1 MSDIAHLTI
10 ADDLFFA
17 KNPLGLDA
25 ALRLTQNALRGADDG
40 ELYLEYEASEALSR
54 DDGVLRVASYNVHS
68 GFGLRAVAGEL
79 TAFSHAGEI
88 SEAALRRAGDTV
100 VQITNGY
107 EGTLAMAPTPAN
119 HMLYAQDNPLSSL
132 GFAQKVELLEAI
144 DTYARGLS
152 PLVKQVSVSMT
163 GSWQVVEIIRPDG
176 ARMADV
182 RPLVRMDISL
192 TLEKGGR
199 IESGHEGWGGR
210 GDYSLFSAPHIW
222 QAAAKEALRQAEVA
236 LESRPAPAGEMDVVL
251 GAGWPGIMLH
261 EAVGHGLEGD
271 FHRKEASVFT
281 GMLGKKVASEHVTVV
296 DDGTLEGRRGSI
308 NIDDEGTKS
317 ARNVLIENGVLVGL
331 MQDRL
336 NARLM
341 GMQPTGNGR
350 RESYAHKPMPRM
362 TNTIMLGGPHDPQ
375 EIIKSVKRGIY
386 ATQFGGG
393 QVDITSGQFVFA
405 ATEAY
410 LIENGKI
417 GAPIKGATLI
427 GKGADALTKVMMV
440 GNDMAL
446 DNGVGTCG
454 KDGQG
459 VPVGVGQPTLS
470 MRGITVG
477 GTHT

>member
-1 MSDIAHLTI
+1 MTDIAHLSV
-10 ADDLFFA
+10 ADALFFHQG
-17 KNPLGLDA
+17 GLDSDQ
-25 ALRLTQNALRGADDG
+25 ALKITQDALKGADDG
-40 ELYLEYEASEALSR
+40 ELYLEYEASEGLVR
-54 DDGVLRVASYNVHS
+54 DDGVLRSASYNVHS

-79 TAFSHAGEI
+79 TAFSHASELSKEALLRAAGTVKQIKGGYAGEF
-88 SEAALRRAGDTV
+88 AL
-100 VQITNGY
+100 
-107 EGTLAMAPTPAN
+107 APTATN
-119 HMLYAQDNPLSSL
+119 HLLYPQDNPLSSL
-132 GFAQKVELLEAI
+132 SFAKKVQLLEDI
-144 DTYARGLS
+144 EHYARGLS
-152 PLVKQVSVSMT
+152 PLIKQVSVSMGGT
-163 GSWQVVEIIRPDG
+163 WQVVEIIRPEG
-176 ARMADV
+176 TRVADV

-192 TLEKGGR
+192 TLERGGR
-199 IESGHEGWGGR
+199 IETGHEGWGGR
-210 GDYSLFSAPHIW
+210 GDYSLFTSPEIW
-222 QAAAKEALRQAEVA
+222 QAATQEALRQAEVA
-236 LESRPAPAGEMDVVL
+236 LEARPAPAGEMDVVL

-271 FHRKEASVFT
+271 FHRKGSSVFT
-281 GMLGKKVASEHVTVV
+281 GLIGQKVAADTVTVV
-296 DDGTLEGRRGSI
+296 DDGTIQGRRGSI
-308 NIDDEGTKS
+308 NIDDEGTPS

-341 GMQPTGNGR
+341 GMRPTGNGR

-362 TNTIMLGGPHDPQ
+362 TNTIMLGGQSEPE

-410 LIENGKI
+410 LIEQGKI

-427 GKGADALTKVMMV
+427 GKGADALTKVKLV

-459 VPVGVGQPTLS
+459 VPVGVGQPTIS

-477 GTHT
+477 GTEN